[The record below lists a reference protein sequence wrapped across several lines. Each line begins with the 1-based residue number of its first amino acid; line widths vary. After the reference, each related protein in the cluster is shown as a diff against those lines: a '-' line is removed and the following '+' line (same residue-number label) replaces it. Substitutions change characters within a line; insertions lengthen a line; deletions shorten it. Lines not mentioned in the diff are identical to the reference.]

1 MKKIKEFLTKKG
13 VDLSPRTYFIG
24 TTGMMTLGF
33 FSSLIIG
40 LILREIGG
48 LTGIDVLVEVGG
60 IAQSLTGAAVGVA
73 IAHTL
78 KAPPMV
84 LFAAAIAGTMGNSY
98 GGIVGAW
105 LAALIAVEI
114 GKLVSKSTK
123 IDIIVTPVTVILVG
137 YGVAIAVGPPMDWF
151 MTNVG
156 SFLMWATELQPLLMG
171 TIIGA
176 VMGIILT
183 SPISSAAIAIMISLS
198 GPAAGAAVAGG
209 AAQMMGF
216 AVASFRDNKV
226 GGLFSQGLG
235 TAMLQFPNI
244 IKNPRIWIPTIIA
257 SAAGG
262 ALATTLFSMQ
272 ANRYAAGMGTSGFVG
287 QFGTLAEMGYSA
299 DVFLRIGALHFVIPA
314 VISLVLT
321 EIMRKKGWIKP
332 GDMKIG
338 D

>member
-1 MKKIKEFLTKKG
+1 MNKVKEFLTKKG
-13 VDLSPRTYFIG
+13 VELSPRTYFIG

-48 LTGIDVLVEVGG
+48 LTGIDVLVEIGG

-73 IAHTL
+73 IAHAL
-78 KAPPMV
+78 KAPPLV
-84 LFAAAIAGTMGNSY
+84 LFSAAIAGTMGNSY

-105 LAALIAVEI
+105 LAALVAVEI

-123 IDIIVTPVTVILVG
+123 IDIIVTPVTVLLVG
-137 YGVAIAVGPPMDWF
+137 YGVAIAVGPPMDWV

-171 TIIGA
+171 AIIGA
-176 VMGIILT
+176 AMGIILT

-216 AVASFRDNKV
+216 AVASFRENKV

-244 IKNPRIWIPTIIA
+244 IKNPKIWLPTTIA
-257 SAAGG
+257 SAIGG
-262 ALATTLFSMQ
+262 LLATTLFSME
-272 ANRYAAGMGTSGFVG
+272 ANRYAAGMGTSGLVG

-314 VISLVLT
+314 AISLVLT
-321 EIMRKKGWIKP
+321 EFMRKKGWIRL